1 MTDELT
7 YLAAFMIGLLGST
20 HCIGMCGGIVGAL
33 TMGLPDTDRRSIK
46 QLLPYL
52 LLYNGGRLISYMLAG
67 LIIAIIAVSAGH
79 LVQPGKLPVG
89 GIIGGLFMLALGIYI
104 GGWFQTMA
112 PLEKLGS
119 HFWRLIEPVGRRLL
133 PVTSYSKA
141 FSLGFIWGWLP
152 CGLVYSTLALA
163 ATAADLVKTPMLMLA
178 FGLGTLPLLLAMGG
192 LAEKLQRFTRN
203 RWTRYV
209 AGALLVLFGL
219 FILFRATSMM
229 LGMGAP
235 MNHQHMDH
243 QPMNHQSMQ
252 HQSM

>member
-1 MTDELT
+1 MSHELT

-33 TMGLPDTDRRSIK
+33 TMGLPDTDRGSMKR
-46 QLLPYL
+46 LLPYL
-52 LLYNGGRLISYMLAG
+52 LLYNGGRLISYTIAG

-79 LVQPGKLPVG
+79 LVQPGKFPLG

-104 GGWFQTMA
+104 AGWFQTMA

-119 HFWRLIEPVGRRLL
+119 HFWRLIEPAGRRLL
-133 PVTSYSKA
+133 PVNSYPKA
-141 FSLGFIWGWLP
+141 FALGFVWGWLP
-152 CGLVYSTLALA
+152 CGLVYSTLAMA

-203 RWTRYV
+203 KWTRYV
-209 AGALLVLFGL
+209 AGILLILFGL
-219 FILFRATSMM
+219 FILFKASSMM
-229 LGMGAP
+229 LGMGPP
-235 MNHQHMDH
+235 MEGHMH
-243 QPMNHQSMQ
+243 
-252 HQSM
+252 